1 MSSFL
6 LNNSGDCFYNAFQY
20 SAVFAAEFKKE
31 LNYFLYEY
39 GSRYSRMDQVKFV
52 DDSLQKFK
60 VIRSA

>member
-20 SAVFAAEFKKE
+20 SAEFPAEFKKE

-39 GSRYSRMDQVKFV
+39 GQGTQEWTK
-52 DDSLQKFK
+52 
-60 VIRSA
+60 